1 MGYKKNFPWSK
12 EKIDYRREAKRK
24 LITPC
29 GANRRVGGMK
39 LILAVRQRKIDYRRE
54 AKRNRYRREV

>member
-12 EKIDYRREAKRK
+12 EKIDYRSEAKKK

-29 GANRRVGGMK
+29 GKNRRQ
-39 LILAVRQRKIDYRRE
+39 AE
-54 AKRNRYRREV
+54 